1 MCKMQMKIGSV
12 SLFRHMYIQ
21 THVYMCKKQM
31 KIGSVSL
38 HDSDTCIFH
47 YSKQFPVA
55 FSITCRFK
63 CGIQSCLQFE
73 LKTSICLFSIQK
85 GGTDMKS
92 YLIMSVTAK
101 SP

>member
-1 MCKMQMKIGSV
+1 
-12 SLFRHMYIQ
+12 MY
-21 THVYMCKKQM
+21 TCVKKQM
-31 KIGSVSL
+31 KIGSVYL

-63 CGIQSCLQFE
+63 CGIHSCLQFE

-85 GGTDMKS
+85 GGTDMKT
-92 YLIMSVTAK
+92 YLIMSVMAK